1 MSKSAEARENRS
13 LRLLIILY
21 EVILP
26 DWTCVLY
33 IVELTIII
41 HCIHGI
47 RFCSHAFHSSEVYS
61 FIKYFRLRGII
72 LTRIRARARAQ
83 LCLFEHAHVFSR
95 NVHPQFCTTQMC
107 IGFFIFFKEQ
117 WSPLHHKILLG
128 FQLLVCSWLDCVSKL
143 SDHDACARRP
153 PAGASARS

>member
-1 MSKSAEARENRS
+1 MSSMGSQDLLLSSVGVHSIARCSFHWNMFS
-13 LRLLIILY
+13 LFISI
-21 EVILP
+21 
-26 DWTCVLY
+26 
-33 IVELTIII
+33 
-41 HCIHGI
+41 
-47 RFCSHAFHSSEVYS
+47 AFHLFSL
-61 FIKYFRLRGII
+61 FWIKGNYPLVD
-72 LTRIRARARAQ
+72 TRARS
-83 LCLFEHAHVFSR
+83 CLFEHAHVFSR

-128 FQLLVCSWLDCVSKL
+128 FQLLVCCWLDCVSKL